1 MNATRGSGISLRGV
15 SKSYGNTIALNGVD
29 LDIVPGEILGI
40 AGPNGAGKSTLVR
53 IIGGEER
60 PSAGDI
66 TFDGRPWSPT
76 DDWHAVAVVHQE
88 PQLFPNLTVAQNV
101 VAGREDTA
109 TGWPKLGA
117 ADAAVMDALGL
128 GPWSSALLA
137 DCSLATQQRTEIA
150 RAVARDARIFL
161 FDEPNSALTAEE
173 SDELFREMHK
183 LAHAGRIVVLITHR
197 LTDLVSNCPRVAV
210 IRDGRVR
217 TILSGAAL
225 TGDGLA
231 RQLVTESGVAAPAS
245 GARSSASGQAPNPMF
260 SVRDWSHAQAFRNID
275 FDAHA
280 GEIVALMGVEGSGAR
295 ELLRSFAG
303 LERTTGSISLA
314 GATDVGIR
322 RLRSYVPATRAQS
335 LYSNFSVGDNLLVRL
350 GTPEIAWRGLALK
363 RGRMKA
369 LAQAAVKRFL
379 VKTGSTLQPIRSLSG
394 GNQQKVAIAQA
405 MLCSPK
411 LLVLEEP
418 TRGVDIHSKSEIY
431 RLLREY
437 AAEGKTVVMFCTEVL
452 EIFEIADTAYVVAE
466 RRLSA
471 PLALAGYEHVE
482 QLATD
487 ITHLESHRPA
497 PQIAA

>member
-1 MNATRGSGISLRGV
+1 
-15 SKSYGNTIALNGVD
+15 
-29 LDIVPGEILGI
+29 
-40 AGPNGAGKSTLVR
+40 
-53 IIGGEER
+53 
-60 PSAGDI
+60 
-66 TFDGRPWSPT
+66 
-76 DDWHAVAVVHQE
+76 
-88 PQLFPNLTVAQNV
+88 
-101 VAGREDTA
+101 
-109 TGWPKLGA
+109 
-117 ADAAVMDALGL
+117 
-128 GPWSSALLA
+128 
-137 DCSLATQQRTEIA
+137 
-150 RAVARDARIFL
+150 
-161 FDEPNSALTAEE
+161 
-173 SDELFREMHK
+173 
-183 LAHAGRIVVLITHR
+183 
-197 LTDLVSNCPRVAV
+197 
-210 IRDGRVR
+210 
-217 TILSGAAL
+217 
-225 TGDGLA
+225 
-231 RQLVTESGVAAPAS
+231 
-245 GARSSASGQAPNPMF
+245 MF

-369 LAQAAVKRFL
+369 LAQAAVKRFH

-405 MLCSPK
+405 LLCSPR

-418 TRGVDIHSKSEIY
+418 TRGVDIHSKGEIY
-431 RLLREY
+431 RLLCEY

-452 EIFEIADTAYVVAE
+452 EIFEIADTAYVVADGQ
-466 RRLSA
+466 LSA

-497 PQIAA
+497 PQVAA